1 MDILYGFRS
10 RRKLTEVRHIEY
22 GKKAG
27 LPTEK
32 KLRILLLVLY
42 VALFRKFRN
51 KTVELSMNKSYTRTR
66 EVIM

>member
-22 GKKAG
+22 GKRRDCR
-27 LPTEK
+27 EK
-32 KLRILLLVLY
+32 ELRILLLVLY